1 MKLLKTIKKIIQEA
15 EQQLNS
21 ACETCTSVEE
31 LDRLEKNYKNSLKLL
46 ELYKK
51 GNTKKLLKSKS

>member
-51 GNTKKLLKSKS
+51 GNKKKVLKSRS